1 MTHPSP
7 KRLSEVVT
15 TFMLEG
21 LHVPAARIRVTH
33 CASLRCRLHC
43 TWARWTGRR
52 VSEHPWPVGVRM
64 ALTKLGPAFV
74 KIGQILS
81 VRTDLV
87 PAELAREL
95 HSLQSDVPP
104 VPFDQIRET
113 VEREMGKTLDEA
125 FIHFDAEPLA
135 AGSVA
140 QVHVAELPSGKKVA
154 VKVKRPGIDETVT
167 EDLQILVWLAERMER
182 FLPAAR
188 PYRPVAAARELAEYT
203 RRELDFR
210 NEAEVGREV
219 GRRFES
225 WEDVRVP
232 TVHHG
237 SRDLIVMDYVDG
249 FPMDDVEALERH
261 GIDPHALMQ
270 RGLEAVLAQIFEFGL
285 FHADPHPGNL
295 HVTPEGEIVLL
306 DFGIFGRIDDRMR
319 RDCALLMWALGRGDV
334 DLASYFLLRMARVEP
349 GADVA
354 AFREEVEARYRAW
367 HGKSVAEYGFAKLVY
382 EEITLG
388 ARHGLVFPSDTVL
401 LGKALVTMEGVVL
414 AVDPSM
420 DLSKEAEPFLGRL
433 KEQLFSMDRLREGFE
448 RSLPIWW
455 DLAERLP
462 LGAAELLERGVW
474 PTPAPTEAT
483 AAPRDR
489 AVVWAA
495 VVVVGGLCLASS
507 LPPLASSWSVPG
519 VAIVL
524 VGLVGAYRW

>member
-7 KRLSEVVT
+7 RRLSEVVT

-21 LHVPAARIRVTH
+21 LHVPAARMRITH
-33 CASLRCRLHC
+33 CATLRCRAHC

-64 ALTKLGPAFV
+64 ALTRLGPAFV

-113 VEREMGKTLDEA
+113 VEREMGMPLDQA
-125 FIHFDAEPLA
+125 FARFDVEPLA

-140 QVHVAELPSGKKVA
+140 QVHVGELPTGEKVA
-154 VKVKRPGIDETVT
+154 VKVKRPQIDHIVD
-167 EDLQILVWLAERMER
+167 EDLEILVWLAERMER

-210 NEAEVGREV
+210 NEAQVGREV

-225 WEDVRVP
+225 WDGVRVP
-232 TVHHG
+232 KVHHG
-237 SRDLIVMDYVDG
+237 SRDLIVMDFVEG

-270 RGLEAVLAQIFEFGL
+270 RGLEAVLAQIFDFGL

-295 HVTPEGEIVLL
+295 HVTPTGEIVLL
-306 DFGIFGRIDDRMR
+306 DFGIFGRVDDRMR

-354 AFREEVEARYRAW
+354 AFREAVEARYRAW

-382 EEITLG
+382 EELTIG
-388 ARHGLVFPSDTVL
+388 ARYGLVFPSDTVL
-401 LGKALVTMEGVVL
+401 LGKALVTVEGVVL

-420 DLSKEAEPFLGRL
+420 DLSKEADPYLNRL
-433 KEQLFSMDRLREGFE
+433 KEQLFSVDRLREGLE

-455 DLAERLP
+455 ELAERLP

-474 PTPAPTEAT
+474 PVPTPAEAT
-483 AAPRDR
+483 APGRDR
-489 AVVWAA
+489 TVVWAA
-495 VVVVGGLCLASS
+495 LVLVGGMCLVTA
-507 LPPLASSWSVPG
+507 LPPVVSGWSVPG
-519 VAIVL
+519 AAL
-524 VGLVGAYRW
+524 VFFGMVGALRW